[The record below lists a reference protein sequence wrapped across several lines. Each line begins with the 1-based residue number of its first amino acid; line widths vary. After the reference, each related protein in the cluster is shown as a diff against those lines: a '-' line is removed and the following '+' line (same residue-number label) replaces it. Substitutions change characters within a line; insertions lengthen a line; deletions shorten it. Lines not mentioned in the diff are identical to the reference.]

1 MGERSGA
8 CRRSLWSAAV
18 LHGQGWSRTHIRGH
32 AHCTLGFSGGNH
44 CSCCTPLRPS
54 PSPSPHSPP
63 HPEARVH
70 CPGQP
75 VPAPRASSCLGHGGA
90 SSLGTGSRNSFP
102 RNTSH
107 GGRTDGGGGAGCRL
121 LSAIAPVL
129 PAVCQRRPP
138 ASRGTGRPQPP
149 FAAWRLRSSCAECP
163 PLLSPGSPAQHL
175 LGCTPGGLDAKEGP
189 SASA

>member
-129 PAVCQRRPP
+129 PAICQRSASEDPRPP
-138 ASRGTGRPQPP
+138 GGP
-149 FAAWRLRSSCAECP
+149 AA
-163 PLLSPGSPAQHL
+163 LSPRLQ
-175 LGCTPGGLDAKEGP
+175 PGASVPRALNALP
-189 SASA
+189 SSAPGAPHSTF